1 MSYETFY
8 EAFCLEPKGRL
19 EDLGLSLPAGREGRR
34 KRTRPRE
41 DKDSDRPIEVSQ
53 RVIPGHWEG
62 DLILGARNWSA
73 VITLVL
79 EALKNTVQLLDKSVW
94 SSITWDQGSEMV
106 GYKAFSMVT
115 DIPVYFAHPG
125 YPWER
130 GSNEN
135 TRGRPRR
142 KHSGP
147 AWALKAHQTV
157 KPSWGCFGVC

>member
-41 DKDSDRPIEVSQ
+41 DKDSDRPNEVSQ

-62 DLILGARNWSA
+62 DLILGACNKSA

-79 EALKNTVQLLDKSVW
+79 EGACQVVCVW
-94 SSITWDQGSEMV
+94 D
-106 GYKAFSMVT
+106 
-115 DIPVYFAHPG
+115 
-125 YPWER
+125 
-130 GSNEN
+130 
-135 TRGRPRR
+135 
-142 KHSGP
+142 
-147 AWALKAHQTV
+147 
-157 KPSWGCFGVC
+157 